1 MTHGSLASKSDAV
14 IIKHIF
20 ILTPERL
27 LNLFSQGKVVSIDYL
42 FVDEA
47 HKLSNNDDSDVRSLT
62 EYNAID
68 SALFNNPNMKIVFLP
83 QILKILRF
91 FKSFGREKIYASRII
106 ESPVSQNLY
115 LIDFH
120 KKKLNIFLIQNASIL
135 KVVLYIHSIK
145 K

>member
-1 MTHGSLASKSDAV
+1 SNIVILVPTRALISQFSLEIKNELHELIENFNYKIVTHGSLASKSDAV

-68 SALFNNPNMKIVFLP
+68 SALFNNPNMKIVFSSPNIENPEVFLN
-83 QILKILRF
+83 L
-91 FKSFGREKIYASRII
+91 FGREK
-106 ESPVSQNLY
+106 
-115 LIDFH
+115 
-120 KKKLNIFLIQNASIL
+120 
-135 KVVLYIHSIK
+135 
-145 K
+145 

>member
-1 MTHGSLASKSDAV
+1 TRALISQFSLEIKNELHELIENFNYKIVTHGSLASKSDAV

-68 SALFNNPNMKIVFLP
+68 SALFNNPNMKIVFSSPNIENPEVFLN
-83 QILKILRF
+83 L
-91 FKSFGREKIYASRII
+91 FGREKIYASRII

-115 LIDFH
+115 
-120 KKKLNIFLIQNASIL
+120 
-135 KVVLYIHSIK
+135 
-145 K
+145 